1 MKKEPDFFVVLRPFS
16 GFTGDVFKWLAYN
29 STDKLDIIAQYWQLK
44 AHPEDSRSGDYGYSK
59 DDMQRFG
66 AHQGF
71 SVYTALENAADRD
84 VDIR

>member
-1 MKKEPDFFVVLRPFS
+1 MVGLQFN
-16 GFTGDVFKWLAYN
+16 GQ
-29 STDKLDIIAQYWQLK
+29 DIIAQYWQLK
-44 AHPEDSRSGDYGYSK
+44 AHPKDSRSGDYGCSR
-59 DDMQRFG
+59 DDMHRFG